1 MKKRLFLAWI
11 LPAFAIMFAPAQ
23 QSSELLKTTSLTPS
37 ALPAPHSMTAF
48 NPYWSLGRG
57 FWKGGNLIFLEP
69 RQPRVDLYDKDS
81 IRSSIKVK
89 FPGNADVRLYDAI
102 VTKNGRLI
110 VSGCY
115 KPDISDWHCFI
126 GFPNAEG
133 RVSQI
138 VDTKELEPRTISTCD
153 DGATVW
159 AFGRSRHSWND
170 AKRVHDPYDALRQ
183 YDMTDGRLKTSM
195 LSTSTFSQG
204 PDAGEMSAPHQIMQ
218 CHDKTLGLYAGSS
231 DEWIE
236 YDTFSNKLSR
246 WKLPRVDH
254 HWALRDGKGDW
265 LPQPD
270 DSMTGLAMLDSGE
283 VYASFSRAD
292 HENERVKHSVGLFR
306 MLKGGNN
313 QGTWIL
319 VGGTQAAA
327 GEKSAFHELCGTD
340 GKSLVYSRFGER
352 GWFFSSAPD

>member
-153 DGATVW
+153 DGATRKTVW
-159 AFGRSRHSWND
+159 RLFDGALVALLLHPMSR
-170 AKRVHDPYDALRQ
+170 
-183 YDMTDGRLKTSM
+183 
-195 LSTSTFSQG
+195 
-204 PDAGEMSAPHQIMQ
+204 
-218 CHDKTLGLYAGSS
+218 
-231 DEWIE
+231 E
-236 YDTFSNKLSR
+236 YQR
-246 WKLPRVDH
+246 
-254 HWALRDGKGDW
+254 
-265 LPQPD
+265 
-270 DSMTGLAMLDSGE
+270 
-283 VYASFSRAD
+283 
-292 HENERVKHSVGLFR
+292 
-306 MLKGGNN
+306 
-313 QGTWIL
+313 I
-319 VGGTQAAA
+319 
-327 GEKSAFHELCGTD
+327 
-340 GKSLVYSRFGER
+340 
-352 GWFFSSAPD
+352 WFK